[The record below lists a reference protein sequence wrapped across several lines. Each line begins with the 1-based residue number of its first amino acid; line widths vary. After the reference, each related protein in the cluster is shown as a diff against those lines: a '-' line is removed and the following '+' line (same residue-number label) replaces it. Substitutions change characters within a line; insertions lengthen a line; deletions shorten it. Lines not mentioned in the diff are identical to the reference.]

1 MMIFEHSLHILCY
14 MCENVFKVLHLA
26 KLFIPFANFHI
37 ASCYNHELQYIL
49 LGLNLIKPT
58 QMCITLK
65 RQKNMYVFLD
75 AFGCVSTSICTCRDW
90 KVSLLLC
97 ITEVEAQGDW
107 MEH

>member
-1 MMIFEHSLHILCY
+1 

-37 ASCYNHELQYIL
+37 ASCYNHELRYIL

-65 RQKNMYVFLD
+65 RQKNMFFWMLLGVFLL
-75 AFGCVSTSICTCRDW
+75 AFAH
-90 KVSLLLC
+90 
-97 ITEVEAQGDW
+97 VETGKYRYFFA
-107 MEH
+107 